1 MYFVSGCTVPQHQH
15 FLQLQPR
22 RHVFQLRQEP
32 CCDVKLQ
39 MQQRL
44 MVPRTGLDCAGRTW
58 FQPVLG
64 RSQEARCPRM
74 PCSAGNSSHL
84 KKVMMCI
91 RCVILDVIF
100 SSASHKPAKGGDRPE
115 ATDETSMETAF
126 PALKLSYIV
135 RAAEEHDRVL
145 ESELPNGHGG
155 DRLTS
160 FRFNCKHTTLVAT
173 GQLDR
178 SSHSRHETSTAATH

>member
-1 MYFVSGCTVPQHQH
+1 MHIICKTRAINLKMNSNMNVKRASYRTVIIKAISCPQKIVFTKYFVSGCTVPQHQH

-44 MVPRTGLDCAGRTW
+44 MVPRTGLDCAGRAW

-84 KKVMMCI
+84 KK
-91 RCVILDVIF
+91 
-100 SSASHKPAKGGDRPE
+100 S
-115 ATDETSMETAF
+115 
-126 PALKLSYIV
+126 
-135 RAAEEHDRVL
+135 
-145 ESELPNGHGG
+145 
-155 DRLTS
+155 
-160 FRFNCKHTTLVAT
+160 
-173 GQLDR
+173 
-178 SSHSRHETSTAATH
+178 